1 MIRRLD
7 AMLLNTILRYSIG
20 ISFLHYSVSSQCY
33 FDPKPQ
39 DVTVSPGT
47 VVVFQCM
54 YTCAPQQIP
63 VWLINNE
70 YYTGSLVGHAINTTG
85 LVVTAQVSLNGSKY
99 QCQVAASIEN
109 GSFPKSDVAT
119 LTVYTLL
126 TNTEQE
132 NERKGPSILSLH
144 YNQTTES
151 LYLQWDRNQSSL
163 PYPDNYRLKILSG
176 CEGVLLYV
184 NISPS
189 CTNLLLYGLHSSYFE
204 PLTVYELQVCQDGDC
219 TYRGAAMQPQNL
231 VAINFSNPSKL
242 VYDLMNIIFVYRY
255 NLSRSRS
262 PRSWRY
268 TLTKIDLPN
277 QETDYNFVE

>member
-1 MIRRLD
+1 MIVLSGSLKIATCTNMIHNGGVTRMIRRSSAGRLD
-7 AMLLNTILRYSIG
+7 AMLNTILLYSIG
-20 ISFLHYSVSSQCY
+20 LSFLRYSVSSQCY

-47 VVVFQCM
+47 VVVFQCV

-70 YYTGSLVGHAINTTG
+70 YFTGSLVGHAINTTG

-126 TNTEQE
+126 TDTELE

-144 YNQTTES
+144 YNQTTQS

-163 PYPDNYRLKILSG
+163 PYPDNYRLKVLTG
-176 CEGVLLYV
+176 CEGVPQYV
-184 NISPS
+184 NISSS
-189 CTNLLLYGLHSSYFE
+189 CTNLLLYNRDTSQV
-204 PLTVYELQVCQDGDC
+204 TVYELQVCQNGSC
-219 TYRGAAMQPQNL
+219 TYNGPPGTFPQNL
-231 VAINFSNPSKL
+231 VAIDFSNPSKS
-242 VYDLMNIIFVYRY
+242 I
-255 NLSRSRS
+255 
-262 PRSWRY
+262 
-268 TLTKIDLPN
+268 
-277 QETDYNFVE
+277 